1 MTSTPAASGNDD
13 IERARTA
20 LRKIPLT
27 REAAYAASITRLGG
41 LTNLVFAAS
50 TDAGDFCLRLPGAG
64 TEAYID
70 RGAEAA
76 NARAAAL
83 SGVSPEVEHFG
94 ADGIMLTRLIAG
106 AVTMSPAAFRERDG
120 AVERAARAF
129 RQLHDEAPAFAS
141 RFDLFRKID
150 EYRALLRTLGTSL
163 PEGYDDLVVAADE
176 VRDALDARPA
186 VLRPCHCDPLCEN
199 FLDAAGRMWIVD
211 WEYSGQNDPMW
222 DLGDL
227 SVEAGFD
234 ADMERRM
241 MEAYFGRPATAAEFG
256 RMAIY
261 KAMCDL
267 LWTLWGLIQH
277 GNDNPADDFWAYAVN
292 RFERCKRLMGDP
304 VFEEYLDVTRS
315 ESS

>member
-1 MTSTPAASGNDD
+1 MTDAPANDNGE
-13 IERARTA
+13 IERARAA
-20 LRKIPLT
+20 LRRIPLT
-27 REAAYAASITRLGG
+27 RDAADAASITRLGG

-70 RGAEAA
+70 RAAEAA

-83 SGVSPEVEHFG
+83 SGVSPEVVHFG
-94 ADGIMLTRLIAG
+94 ADGIMLTRLVAG
-106 AVTMSPAAFRERDG
+106 VVTMSPAAFRERPG
-120 AVERAARAF
+120 AVDRAARAF
-129 RQLHDEAPAFAS
+129 RQLHDAAPPFAS
-141 RFDLFRKID
+141 RFDLFDKID
-150 EYRALLRTLGTSL
+150 EYKALLRTLGTSL
-163 PEGYDDLVVAADE
+163 PEGYDELVVAADE
-176 VRDALDARPA
+176 VRLALDAHPA
-186 VLRPCHCDPLCEN
+186 ALKSCHCDPLCEN
-199 FLDAAGRMWIVD
+199 FLDADGRMWIVD

-241 MEAYFGRPATAAEFG
+241 METYFGRPATAAEFA
-256 RMAIY
+256 RMVIY

-277 GNDNPADDFWAYAVN
+277 GNGNPADDFWAYAIN
-292 RFERCKRLMGDP
+292 RFERCKRLMGNP
-304 VFEEYLDVTRS
+304 LFKGHLDELRRAT
-315 ESS
+315 